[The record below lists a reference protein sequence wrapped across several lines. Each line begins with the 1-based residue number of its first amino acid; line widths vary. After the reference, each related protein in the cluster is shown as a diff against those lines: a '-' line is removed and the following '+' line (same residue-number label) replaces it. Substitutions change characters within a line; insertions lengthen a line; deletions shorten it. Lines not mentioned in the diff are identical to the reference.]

1 MVRSIGIDSGDR
13 AVHVVELDGS
23 YRKTRLVDAHHAP
36 IGANDDP
43 MRPDIVADAVREALD
58 GGMKGPLTLGH
69 PCREAVLRTIELP
82 FKGADAIKKVVKS
95 EIEGEIY
102 THSVDDMV
110 VDFHEIGAG
119 ASGGTRVMVA
129 SVPKIGLRNQLTSFA
144 AQNIDPESIDLD
156 TMALWRAADWVGA
169 LESDDDAAG
178 GDKPVHAVIDLG
190 SRSVKVILTEGD
202 QLVDMR
208 VLRLGDHVVADQ
220 VARQHGIHS
229 EQARAAIAES
239 LRTGSD
245 SYVDVEAVPQ
255 LAAPAD
261 ELAGEETVGDEMS
274 GEGAGGE
281 AAVEAGADAAAEA
294 VEPDATPSV
303 GATLVPY
310 SDIDAAHTKYLKRLA
325 RELTRFLTA
334 TGMAA
339 RIRSLWISGTA
350 SRAPGVSEMLHAVF
364 GVHAQELDVLS
375 HLAHDL
381 DEEEAAELSPQLA
394 VAVGL
399 ALERLGGPEGFELR
413 QEDLAQKGGF
423 DVIKFPLAIACM
435 VGLLAM
441 FVFANKKSMEL
452 KKLELEIG
460 QQHIDPKRPKAAIF
474 HGLLNP
480 LFRNKWLEDKRYF
493 GIKGKSGRT
502 TYAFDELLDEVSKA
516 PVADRVGIIRRQM
529 RAVAKQ
535 KQKETGVY
543 EDVKIESGLSV
554 LVRWAE
560 MLKSVEPQLGRYLV
574 PSLDLNMKP
583 KSRKLTF
590 VVAFRGEDFRARS
603 TVLQTAIR
611 AEANKADSPFLQ
623 LEGVPPESLF
633 TDRDET
639 GVTGAY
645 FTFEIPIKESFN
657 PFGPSARVGA
667 LDVAR
672 PQRDYLAMTDDR
684 TEEGR

>member
-23 YRKTRLVDAHHAP
+23 YRKTRLVNTHQAA

-58 GGMKGPLTLGH
+58 SGMKGGLTLGH

-110 VDFHEIGAG
+110 VDFHEIGEG
-119 ASGGTRVMVA
+119 ATGGTRVMVA
-129 SVPKIGLRNQLTSFA
+129 SVPKIGLRNQLTSLS
-144 AQNIDPESIDLD
+144 AQHIDPESIDLD

-169 LESDDDAAG
+169 FEADEDGDEDA
-178 GDKPVHAVIDLG
+178 KPVHAVIDLG

-208 VLRLGDHVVADQ
+208 VLRLGDHVVSDQ
-220 VARQHGIHS
+220 VARQHGLHT
-229 EQARAAIAES
+229 EQAREAIAEC
-239 LRTGSD
+239 LRTGGD
-245 SYVDVEAVPQ
+245 TYVDTEAVPQ

-261 ELAGEETVGDEMS
+261 EEVADEE
-274 GEGAGGE
+274 
-281 AAVEAGADAAAEA
+281 AAAEGADEA
-294 VEPDATPSV
+294 VAEADEQPTTVTPAAGS
-303 GATLVPY
+303 TLVPY
-310 SDIDAAHTKYLKRLA
+310 SDVEAAHTKYLKRLA

-334 TGMAA
+334 TGMAS
-339 RIRSLWISGTA
+339 RVRSLWISGSA
-350 SRAPGVSEMLHAVF
+350 SRGQGVAEMLQAVF
-364 GVHAQELDVLS
+364 GVQAQELDVLS

-381 DEEEAAELSPQLA
+381 DEEEAAALSPQLA

-399 ALERLGGPEGFELR
+399 GLSRLGGPEGFELR

-435 VGLLAM
+435 VSLLAM

-480 LFRNKWLEDKRYF
+480 IFRSQWFEDKRHF
-493 GIKGKSGRT
+493 SLKGKDGRT
-502 TYAFDELLDEVSKA
+502 SYSFKNLLADVSAA
-516 PVADRVGIIRRQM
+516 PVHERIALIRRKL
-529 RAVAKQ
+529 REVARQ
-535 KQKETGVY
+535 KQRETGVY

-560 MLKSVEPQLGRYLV
+560 MLKEVEPQLGRYLV
-574 PSLDLNMKP
+574 PSVELNMKP

-590 VVAFRGEDFRARS
+590 VVAFRGEDFRARMS
-603 TVLQTAIR
+603 VLQRAITV
-611 AEANKADSPFLQ
+611 EAGKPDSPFAMPNNPS
-623 LEGVPPESLF
+623 PPESLF
-633 TDRDET
+633 ADRDES

-645 FTFEIPIKESFN
+645 FTFEIPVKDKFQ

-667 LDVAR
+667 LDVAK
-672 PQRDYLAMTDDR
+672 PQRDYLAMNSGR

>member
-23 YRKTRLVDAHHAP
+23 YRKTRLVKTHQAP

-58 GGMKGPLTLGH
+58 SGMKGGLTLGH

-110 VDFHEIGAG
+110 VDFHEIGESAT
-119 ASGGTRVMVA
+119 GGTRVMVA
-129 SVPKIGLRNQLTSFA
+129 SVPKIGLRNQLTSLS
-144 AQNIDPESIDLD
+144 AQNIDPEEVDLD

-169 LESDDDAAG
+169 FEGDDDADE
-178 GDKPVHAVIDLG
+178 GDEKPVHAVIDLG
-190 SRSVKVILTEGD
+190 SRSVKVILTEGE

-208 VLRLGDHVVADQ
+208 VLRLGDHVVSDQ

-229 EQARAAIAES
+229 EQAREAIAES

-245 SYVDVEAVPQ
+245 SYVDTDAVPQ
-255 LAAPAD
+255 LAAPAEGEGEGEQAAD
-261 ELAGEETVGDEMS
+261 EMADAGDEVVLD
-274 GEGAGGE
+274 EPE
-281 AAVEAGADAAAEA
+281 AAVAPSAG
-294 VEPDATPSV
+294 S
-303 GATLVPY
+303 TLVPY

-339 RIRSLWISGTA
+339 RIRSVWTSGSA
-350 SRAPGVSEMLHAVF
+350 SRSQGVSEMLQAVF
-364 GVHAQELDVLS
+364 GVQVQELDVLS
-375 HLAHDL
+375 HLSHDL
-381 DEEEAAELSPQLA
+381 DEDEAAALSPQLA

-399 ALERLGGPEGFELR
+399 GLSRLGGPEGFELR

-423 DVIKFPLAIACM
+423 DVVKFPLAIACM
-435 VGLLAM
+435 VALLAM

-460 QQHIDPKRPKAAIF
+460 QQHVDPKRPKAAIF

-480 LFRNKWLEDKRYF
+480 IFRSQWLEDKRYF
-493 GIKGKSGRT
+493 ALKGKSGRT
-502 TYAFDELLDEVSKA
+502 TYAFKDLMAQVSAA
-516 PVADRVGIIRRQM
+516 PVHERVGIIRTKM
-529 RAVAKQ
+529 RDVAKQ

-543 EDVKIESGLSV
+543 EDVSIESGLSV

-560 MLKSVEPQLGRYLV
+560 MLKTVEPQLGRYLV
-574 PSLDLNMKP
+574 PSVELNMKP

-603 TVLQTAIR
+603 NVLQRAIR
-611 AEANKADSPFLQ
+611 TEAGKPDSPFQ
-623 LEGVPPESLF
+623 MPENAPPESLF
-633 TDRDET
+633 ADRDES

-645 FTFEIPIKESFN
+645 FTFEIPIKDKFE

-667 LDVAR
+667 LDGVRR
-672 PQRDYLAMTDDR
+672 PQQNYLAMSDDR
-684 TEEGR
+684 KEEGR